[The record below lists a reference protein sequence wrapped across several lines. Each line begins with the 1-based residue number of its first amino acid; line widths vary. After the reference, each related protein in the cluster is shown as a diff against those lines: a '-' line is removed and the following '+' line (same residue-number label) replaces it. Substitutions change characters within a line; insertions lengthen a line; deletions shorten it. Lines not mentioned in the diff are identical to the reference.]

1 MYKFNGDIEEYIAI
15 ERYDEIKAKW
25 VGAVMLPDEVRQISD
40 IQQVIYLD
48 EFEENISSI
57 IFNKRIQ
64 KLYLD

>member
-1 MYKFNGDIEEYIAI
+1 
-15 ERYDEIKAKW
+15 
-25 VGAVMLPDEVRQISD
+25 MLPDEVRQISD

-64 KLYLD
+64 KVYLDLENRDFYANTPAIDFANEN